1 MSRIVHSN
9 DLRDGLHWG
18 LCLPFAFMLLAC
30 AGGPEGKSGG
40 DGYRHQAQPLEMG
53 DLVTDQVAS
62 HAGDTS
68 DWRIVQIPSEGL
80 VTAVVSHDEPR
91 SRLKLAVFDRVGYQL
106 AVGVSPRDGGPL
118 KVSVPVKQTGRHF
131 VVVQSIKGPT
141 TVYSLKVIQGAGRER
156 GRGSSGRPDF

>member
-1 MSRIVHSN
+1 MLRPAYSRT
-9 DLRDGLHWG
+9 LRTQFGWVVCLFVG
-18 LCLPFAFMLLAC
+18 VMLCAC
-30 AGGPEGKSGG
+30 AGGPEAKSGG

-53 DLVTDQVAS
+53 ELVTDQVAS

-131 VVVQSIKGPT
+131 VVVQSITGPT
-141 TVYSLKVIQGAGRER
+141 TVYSLKIIQGAGRER
-156 GRGSSGRPDF
+156 GRGSSSRPDF